1 MFGDR
6 VLPLSF
12 TRLSIALLERVF
24 HRLHLSIAKE
34 HIQLSDKRVPSCRM
48 DWTSSG
54 GLLKGSGSPIGWFSS
69 LSWFDGSVIGFPTK

>member
-1 MFGDR
+1 M
-6 VLPLSF
+6 
-12 TRLSIALLERVF
+12 ERVF

-54 GLLKGSGSPIGWFSS
+54 GLLIGSGSPIGWFAS
-69 LSWFDGSVIGFPTK
+69 LTWFDGSVIGFLTKIVTLVISVFHAGASPE